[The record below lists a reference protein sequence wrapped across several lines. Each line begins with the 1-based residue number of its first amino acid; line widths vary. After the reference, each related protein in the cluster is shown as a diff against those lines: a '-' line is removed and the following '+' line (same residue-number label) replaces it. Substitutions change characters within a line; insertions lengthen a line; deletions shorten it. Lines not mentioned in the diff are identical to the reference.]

1 MKTCSLCRS
10 QKLDADFYTRSDRP
24 GTFRPRC
31 RECMSTRRP
40 PRPPRE
46 TGDTKVCSRCRVEK
60 PTATEFH
67 PRPDVPGGFR
77 SACKACMAGRITAPA
92 GDKSEPKGGLLP
104 EVRFQTP
111 LSPLR
116 VDLRIQGSRF
126 DIPVAVTPDGLI
138 LWDGE
143 VQGPPEKAIGDGDV
157 ITVSHEGGRIVLSS
171 RDRVVIRH
179 TLGGGESFEWE
190 RGDGSLQR
198 LLRYDHLAAAIW
210 RTPTASTD
218 PRRHLR
224 LVTPHPRLA
233 DMLQSTT
240 TPKCKR

>member
-1 MKTCSLCRS
+1 MKTCSLCRAAKS
-10 QKLDADFYTRSDRP
+10 LADFYPRNDRP

-40 PRPPRE
+40 PLPPRDAVE
-46 TGDTKVCSRCRVEK
+46 TKVCSRCRVEK
-60 PTATEFH
+60 STTTEYYA
-67 PRPDVPGGFR
+67 RPDVPGGFR
-77 SACKACMAGRITAPA
+77 SACKACLGGRITAPV

-111 LSPLR
+111 RSPLH
-116 VDLRIQGSRF
+116 VDLKIQGSRF
-126 DIPVAVTPDGLI
+126 NRPIGVTPDGLI

-143 VQGPPEKAIGDGDV
+143 VQGPPEKAIGHGDV
-157 ITVSHEGGRIVLSS
+157 ITVWHEGGRIVLST

-179 TLGGGESFEWE
+179 NLGGGESFEWE

-198 LLRYDHLAAAIW
+198 LLRYDYLAPAIW
-210 RTPTASTD
+210 KTPTASTD

-224 LVTPHPRLA
+224 LITPHPRLA
-233 DMLQSTT
+233 DMLSSTT
-240 TPKCKR
+240 TPKFKR